1 MNIKDYNIILASNS
15 PRRKEILSGANYEFN
30 VYVPNTKETNIIGS
44 VFTEELVKACAEN
57 KAKSAYEMLKKDF
70 SNIKILNANEKPS
83 NKNVYDILADKNLL
97 IVAADTVVVND
108 NIIIGKPKNR
118 EDAINT
124 LTSLS
129 NKTHKV
135 VTTICIINNELI
147 KTASETTLVTF
158 KKLEKKQIED
168 YVDNFKPY
176 DKAGSYGIQ
185 DENFDFVKS
194 IDGNLDNVIGFPLT
208 TFKSLLKEMQN

>member
-1 MNIKDYNIILASNS
+1 
-15 PRRKEILSGANYEFN
+15 
-30 VYVPNTKETNIIGS
+30 
-44 VFTEELVKACAEN
+44 
-57 KAKSAYEMLKKDF
+57 MLKKDF